1 MVFWL
6 VSVTSIFQWLLLM
19 VHVLA
24 AARDPGV
31 CVLAFAC
38 KRGLKK
44 KHLRPPEVVTYE
56 PEKHPNHV
64 KHDAK

>member
-6 VSVTSIFQWLLLM
+6 VSVTSIFQWSIAECM
-19 VHVLA
+19 SWQRHVTL
-24 AARDPGV
+24 V
-31 CVLAFAC
+31 FAC

-44 KHLRPPEVVTYE
+44 KHLRPPEVVAYE
-56 PEKHPNHV
+56 PEKHPNRV

>member
-6 VSVTSIFQWLLLM
+6 VSVTSIFQRS
-19 VHVLA
+19 VADGVLA

-38 KRGLKK
+38 KRGLI
-44 KHLRPPEVVTYE
+44 PSTP
-56 PEKHPNHV
+56 
-64 KHDAK
+64 